1 MAGINPGRNAGRL
14 SIRVVPNTNE
24 FRRDLKRRLDLI
36 EKSTSMTLRVNRAR
50 LDSRRIKEDIRQQL
64 NSLGDLDG
72 GVRFKA
78 TPDVQDMKDIVAPV
92 RLTMDRLTVNRL
104 RRDIDKTLRDIEVKM
119 TPSMEDR
126 RLRQQLDGLSAEF
139 HDLSGRLARDILSP
153 EDAEKLR
160 LRLND
165 IKDHIDHVARD
176 RETRIEANPFTAWAS
191 ARLAWLTRPRTVEI
205 FAKVSKA
212 SVVSALTTLS
222 ALSGARLS
230 WKWIDDL
237 ATSMKNLDKNLPSI
251 IGWTTSITSLVGAIF
266 AATSGLVGI
275 GQGLFSIL
283 PAFLVVPGLILNAV
297 GSLTALIVALR
308 NTGTELADLKDDM
321 SELGG
326 IINDAFW
333 GQARQPI
340 LDLVNDLMPQ
350 LRTSFRELSTGI
362 GQFTGELAK
371 AFGEELGDGGLEKIF
386 SGIAEGW
393 RILSTGAP
401 AFAGAMT
408 SLSQVAAKYTPR
420 LAQWFVRQA
429 NTFDHWLEAVSTDG
443 RLDGWMENAIR
454 SMYDLWDA
462 TTGIAGV
469 FEGLWRAAD
478 SAGSKGL
485 AGFADMMQQWDRIV
499 NGADFQRGLTA
510 VFRGA
515 SVAMTAFGDGVTAVG
530 RLILGIDRS
539 IEKFIGSAG
548 TFLGGL
554 IEGAANA
561 LNQPAVD
568 KGLLDLS
575 NGLVRALEGILPH
588 LPTIASTFGSFL
600 GLLGDLAGTLL
611 PTAVG
616 VLAELMPAV
625 DRLISQIRDSGVL
638 ETLGDAVIQIAEQLG
653 PTLDDFVEA
662 AGPVLIDAIV
672 ALAEALVD
680 ILPVLTSLIETLGE
694 WISAL
699 GEWSRANGDFFDGVR
714 EFMGWDMDSSGAL
727 QQLNKLGQFKPKDD
741 GNPFTVEV
749 SFDFDRYWNDNR
761 MTVSEKARGMAKVFM
776 DEYERV
782 LATEGQG
789 AADALVDEMRNIE
802 GIPPEVIAKIN
813 EQLQQGFALPDLS
826 ATEISKLETVVDK
839 VKKAFKEGGAEGA
852 TEMWNELLGSYSAY
866 PLNDNVRAWAES
878 EFKDFGFEL
887 PDPKFAPSAAD
898 TAASEAT
905 RIAERIRKSFT
916 DGKGSKA
923 WMGEFWSVDLGTRRQ
938 IMEELGDL
946 ADEASEA
953 LDLNRNGRGG
963 GGGGRGGVS
972 FSRQL
977 ADGIQLGMPELDRSM
992 KSIQDSVKRGMAGS
1006 ETWLTPSGTAM
1017 MGGLKAGIDG
1027 VTPTISTDFSNLGG
1041 VFRGAMSAAGSWLI
1055 PTGAATMGGMRAG
1068 ALSGRSGVVGAFSG
1082 LRGSIGS
1089 VLAGADGWF
1098 YSVGAALMRGIA
1110 RGISDNSGAVSR
1122 SAAAA
1127 VDRAVVAAKA
1137 AGEIKSPSRRTNREI
1152 GLPLIQG
1159 VALGITKG
1167 AAGVRKSMVDA
1178 IDFDGIS
1185 TATGLGGTAGTAR
1198 ASGDTYQFYGVT
1210 TDTAAS
1216 EIGSVIEQTKRR
1228 RFNRTG
1234 ALRKAVVR

>member
-14 SIRVVPNTNE
+14 SIRVIPNTNE

-36 EKSTSMTLRVNRAR
+36 EKSTSMTVRVTRAR
-50 LDSRRIKEDIRQQL
+50 LDGRRIKEDIRRQL
-64 NSLGDLDG
+64 DTLGDLDG

-78 TPDVQDMKDIVAPV
+78 TPDVQDIKDVVAPV
-92 RLTMDRLTVNRL
+92 RLTMDRLTVTRL
-104 RRDIDKTLRDIEVKM
+104 RREIDSTLRDIEVKM
-119 TPSMEDR
+119 TPSVEDR

-139 HDLSGRLARDILSP
+139 HELSGRLARDILSP

-205 FAKVSKA
+205 FATVSKA

-308 NTGTELADLKDDM
+308 NTGTELAELKDDM

-340 LDLVNDLMPQ
+340 LDLVNGLMPQ
-350 LRTSFRELSTGI
+350 LRTSFHELSTGI
-362 GQFTGELAK
+362 GQFTSELAK
-371 AFGEELGDGGLEKIF
+371 AFGKELGDGGLERIF

-485 AGFADMMQQWDRIV
+485 AGFADMMQQWERIV

-515 SVAMTAFGDGVTAVG
+515 SVAMSAFGDGVTAIG
-530 RLILGIDRS
+530 RLILGLDRS

-575 NGLVRALEGILPH
+575 DGLVRALEGVRPH
-588 LPTIASTFGSFL
+588 LPAIAATFGSFL

-611 PTAVG
+611 PTAAG

-625 DRLISQIRDSGVL
+625 DRLISQIRDSGIL
-638 ETLGDAVIQIAEQLG
+638 DSLGEAVTQIAAQLG
-653 PTLDDFVEA
+653 PALDEFVKA
-662 AGPVLIDAIV
+662 AGPVLIDALV
-672 ALAEALVD
+672 SLADALVD
-680 ILPVLTSLIETLGE
+680 ILPVLTSLIEALGE
-694 WISAL
+694 WIAAL

-714 EFMGWDMDSSGAL
+714 EFMGWDMDSSSAL
-727 QQLNKLGQFKPKDD
+727 QQLNKLGQFKAKDD

-749 SFDFDRYWNDNR
+749 SFDFDRYWNDSR

-782 LATEGQG
+782 LAAEGQG
-789 AADALVDEMRNIE
+789 AADALVEEMRNIE

-826 ATEISKLETVVDK
+826 ATEVSKLESVVEK
-839 VKKAFKEGGAEGA
+839 VKQAFKEGGAEGA

-887 PDPKFAPSAAD
+887 PDPKFSPRAAD
-898 TAASEAT
+898 VASAEAK
-905 RIAERIRKSFT
+905 RIADRIRTSFT

-923 WMGEFWSVDLGTRRQ
+923 WLSEFWSVDLATRRQ
-938 IMEELGDL
+938 IMTELGDL
-946 ADEASEA
+946 ADEATEA
-953 LDLNRNGRGG
+953 LNINRNGRGG
-963 GGGGRGGVS
+963 GGGGAGGAS

-977 ADGIQLGMPELDRSM
+977 AQGIQLGLPELDRSM
-992 KSIQDSVKRGMAGS
+992 RSIQDSVQRGMTGS
-1006 ETWLTPSGTAM
+1006 ETWLAPRGTAM
-1017 MGGLKAGIDG
+1017 MGGFKAGIDG
-1027 VTPTISTDFSNLGG
+1027 FTPIISASMAGLGG
-1041 VFRGAMSAAGSWLI
+1041 VLTGAMASAGSWLV
-1055 PTGAATMGGMRAG
+1055 PTGAATMNGMRVG
-1068 ALSGRSGVVGAFSG
+1068 ADSARGGVVGAFTG
-1082 LRGSIGS
+1082 LRGSIAG
-1089 VLAGADGWF
+1089 VLAGAGGWF
-1098 YSVGAALMRGIA
+1098 YGVGAALMYGIA
-1110 RGISDNSGAVSR
+1110 RGIGDNSGVVSR
-1122 SAAAA
+1122 AASGA
-1127 VDRAVVAAKA
+1127 VNRAVAASRA
-1137 AGEIKSPSRRTNREI
+1137 AGDIHSPSRRTNREI
-1152 GLPLIQG
+1152 GLPLVQG
-1159 VALGITKG
+1159 IAVGIKSG
-1167 AAGVRKSMVDA
+1167 AAGVRKSMENA
-1178 IDFDGIS
+1178 IDF
-1185 TATGLGGTAGTAR
+1185 T
-1198 ASGDTYQFYGVT
+1198 GVT
-1210 TDTAAS
+1210 GTGPSVNTDGRSAAAAGGVNLH
-1216 EIGSVIEQTKRR
+1216 IH
-1228 RFNRTG
+1228 NP
-1234 ALRKAVVR
+1234 VVRDLKSEAWEAAQLVGAVNV